1 MSRGK
6 EEAERR
12 GCRTEGSRGRLK
24 VTTHANMEMLSCQI
38 LSDVVLASNGF
49 GSTFE

>member
-1 MSRGK
+1 MAGEK
-6 EEAERR
+6 AERR
-12 GCRTEGSRGRLK
+12 GCRTEGRVK

-38 LSDVVLASNGF
+38 LSAVVLVSNGF